1 MKLPLVS
8 IALIAVTLHRPMEL
22 VKRIADASRW
32 DPVLAVAVV
41 EVESQFYPRAERKY
55 KDGSSDYGLWQLNS
69 NWHPQYRG
77 DLAKHTRYGSGYLLG
92 LLIAYRKGGTGAT
105 AAALSHY
112 NHGDQ
117 YNGIWY
123 AVRVLAVMD
132 KIKPALMI
140 GGR

>member
-1 MKLPLVS
+1 MAA
-8 IALIAVTLHRPMEL
+8 ALIAVTLHRPMDMVQRVWESA
-22 VKRIADASRW
+22 RYY
-32 DPVLAVAVV
+32 PELAVAVV

-55 KDGSSDYGLWQLNS
+55 KDGSSDWGLWQLNS
-69 NWHPQYRG
+69 RWHTQYRG
-77 DLAKHTRYGSGYLLG
+77 DLTKHTWYGSGYLLT
-92 LLIAYRKGGTGAT
+92 LLITYRKGGSGAT
-105 AAALSHY
+105 AAALSHW

-132 KIKPALMI
+132 KIKLVLMI